1 MNDYIFVEDEI
12 KDDNVVMVINDFYDS
27 REICEYMIPVPEITA
42 PNYEVCESSDK
53 LYDISYALWVLR

>member
-27 REICEYMIPVPEITA
+27 REICEYMIPVPEIAA

-53 LYDISYALWVLR
+53 LYDISYAL